1 MTPRRHAPTRRPTSR
16 NRGAIVQWA
25 LPLTLVGALVFI
37 GAMTLGDG
45 VESLFKR
52 ISACV
57 ASPATCQ
64 AK

>member
-1 MTPRRHAPTRRPTSR
+1 MTSRPHAPIGRPATRSR
-16 NRGAIVQWA
+16 GSIVQWA
-25 LPLTLVGALVFI
+25 LPLTLVGVLVFI

-57 ASPATCQ
+57 AAPASCQ